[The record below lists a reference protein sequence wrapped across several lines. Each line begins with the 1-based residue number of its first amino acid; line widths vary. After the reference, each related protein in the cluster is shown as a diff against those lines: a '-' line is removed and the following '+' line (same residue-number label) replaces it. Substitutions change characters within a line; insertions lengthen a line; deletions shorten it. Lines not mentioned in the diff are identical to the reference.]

1 MSYYMV
7 LNLPLILHRQT
18 AVQISGDVLGL
29 KLTTLKSG
37 KMKGVH
43 VMAENFPQMKN

>member
-1 MSYYMV
+1 MPYYMV
-7 LNLPLILHRQT
+7 LDLPLIVHRQIT
-18 AVQISGDVLGL
+18 LRITGDVLGL

-37 KMKGVH
+37 KMKGVR